1 MSEKTYTSV
10 LHVEIGGT
18 VLPDK
23 IAALLTEGWVD
34 ASVNVPSAFQL
45 TFSDRGSDILQ
56 TFPKMKIGAKAVL
69 SPFTDGQRGTPM
81 LTGEITALEVDA
93 DASGKSL
100 VVRGY
105 DPGHRLLRNR
115 RVAGYPNMT
124 ASDIVRRLAGRNNLS
139 LGKVEA
145 TRTVYE
151 LATQPN
157 ITDWDFL
164 LRLAQENDVHLSFD
178 PQGKLRFGKLAPASS
193 APADTTPAAQS
204 PYVLEFGHNALHSR
218 IAVTAA
224 GQVAK
229 AGARGWN
236 MRAKRALSAESPATA
251 SKDIV
256 ADIAP
261 GAVSKPFGA
270 SELIATDTPFT
281 TQAQVTHAARALADD
296 VAGSFAEL
304 EVAVTGNPQLA
315 PGRPVALK
323 GAGFPFEGKYTA
335 TGVRHVFESG
345 RQFTTWLTVSGRQ
358 FRSLYGLA
366 SGGAEAAPPMPGV
379 AMALVSNAKDPLKL
393 GRVRLRFPW
402 LSDTYE
408 SDWCRVAQ
416 LGGVRGGGLILP
428 EVGDEVLCAFDRGSL
443 EHPYVLAGLYNGIDK
458 HTPQTDGLPPV
469 DPTSG
474 RVNWRSLA
482 SRSGHTVELVDA
494 KSRMK
499 SGIRL
504 QTGNGRLTVHM
515 DETRTQVTIRS
526 DGSVSIT
533 GTRNVSIKAGGNL
546 SLIAGGSLTMSAGGA
561 VDIKAGA
568 KFGVAAGAVADINA
582 TGAISLKSAGAVAVN
597 SVGAVSVSAVG
608 AVAVNAG
615 AAAAINSPATV
626 TLNAPA
632 VLRNGIPF

>member
-10 LHVEIGGT
+10 LHAEIGGA

-23 IAALLTEGWVD
+23 LAALLVEGWVD
-34 ASVNVPSAFQL
+34 SSVNVPSAFQL
-45 TFSDRGSDILQ
+45 VFADAGGDILEK
-56 TFPKMKIGAKAVL
+56 FPQIKVGAKAVL
-69 SPFTDGQRGTPM
+69 CPFTDGVRGKPM
-81 LTGEITALEVDA
+81 LTGEVTALEVDA
-93 DASGKSL
+93 DGGGKSL

-115 RVAGYPNMT
+115 RVQGFPNMT
-124 ASDIVRRLAGRNNLS
+124 AADIVRRVAALNSLKLGRID
-139 LGKVEA
+139 A
-145 TRTVYE
+145 TPTVYE

-164 LRLAQENDVHLSFD
+164 ARLAQENDTHLSFD
-178 PQGKLRFGKLAPASS
+178 ENGKLCFAGLTPAAG

-218 IAVTAA
+218 VAVTAA
-224 GQVAK
+224 GQVSTAE
-229 AGARGWN
+229 ARGWD
-236 MRAKRALSAESPATA
+236 MRAKRPLSARAPAA
-251 SKDIV
+251 GSKDIV
-256 ADIAP
+256 ADITPAQL
-261 GAVSKPFGA
+261 SRPFGRA
-270 SELIATDTPFT
+270 ELTSTHTPYT

-296 VAGSFAEL
+296 AAGSFAEL
-304 EVAVTGNPQLA
+304 EVAVTGNPDLK
-315 PGRPVALK
+315 PGQPVALK

-345 RQFTTWLTVSGRQ
+345 RQFMTWLTVSGRQ

-366 SGGAEAAPPMPGV
+366 SGGADAAPPMPGV

-393 GRVRLRFPW
+393 NRVKLRFPW
-402 LSDTYE
+402 LSPTYE
-408 SDWCRVAQ
+408 SDWCRIAQ
-416 LGGVRGGGLILP
+416 LGGVRGGGLMLP
-428 EVGDEVLCAFDRGSL
+428 EVGDEVLVAFDRGSL
-443 EHPYVLAGLYNGIDK
+443 EHPYVLAGLYNGVDK
-458 HTPQTDGLPPV
+458 PTPNTDGLQPV

-474 RVNWRSLA
+474 RVNWRSMA

-515 DETRTQVTIRS
+515 DETRTSVTIRS
-526 DGSVSIT
+526 DGSVSIS
-533 GTRNVSIKAGGNL
+533 GTRNVSIRAGGNL
-546 SLIAGGSLTMSAGGA
+546 SLTAGGSLTMSAGGA

-568 KFGVAAGAVADINA
+568 KFGVVAGGAADINA
-582 TGAISLKSAGAVAVN
+582 TGLVSLKSAGAIAVN
-597 SVGAVSVSAVG
+597 SVGAVTVSAVG

-615 AAAAINSPATV
+615 AAAAISSPATV
-626 TLNAPA
+626 ALSAPA

>member
-10 LHVEIGGT
+10 LHAEIGGAP
-18 VLPDK
+18 LPDK
-23 IAALLTEGWVD
+23 LAALLTAGWVD

-45 TFSDRGSDILQ
+45 TFSDTGSDILKI
-56 TFPKMKIGAKAVL
+56 FPQIKVGAKAVL
-69 SPFTDGQRGTPM
+69 SPFTDGRRGTPM
-81 LTGEITALEVDA
+81 VTGEVTALEVDA

-124 ASDIVRRLAGRNNLS
+124 ASDIVRRLAGLNKLS

-164 LRLAQENDVHLSFD
+164 ARLAQENDVHLSFD
-178 PQGKLRFGKLAPASS
+178 PKGKLQFGKLAPAAS

-224 GQVAK
+224 GQVDK
-229 AGARGWN
+229 AGARGWD
-236 MRAKRALSAESPATA
+236 MRAKRALSARSPATA

-261 GAVSKPFGA
+261 AALGKPFGPA
-270 SELIATDTPFT
+270 ELTATDTPFT

-304 EVAVTGNPQLA
+304 EVAVTGNPQLK
-315 PGRPVALK
+315 PGQPVALK

-366 SGGAEAAPPMPGV
+366 SGGADTAPPMPGV

-458 HTPQTDGLPPV
+458 PTPQTDGLPAV

-474 RVNWRSLA
+474 RINWRSLT

-515 DETRTQVTIRS
+515 DEARTSVTIKS
-526 DGSVSIT
+526 DGSVSIQ
-533 GTRNVSIKAGGNL
+533 GTRNVQIKAGGNL
-546 SLIAGGSLTMSAGGA
+546 SLAAVGSMTLSAGGA

-568 KFGVAAGAVADINA
+568 KFGVMAGGAATINAGGAALISAGGAATVNAAGTAAV
-582 TGAISLKSAGAVAVN
+582 TAVGPVTVN
-597 SVGAVSVSAVG
+597 SA
-608 AVAVNAG
+608 
-615 AAAAINSPATV
+615 ATV
-626 TLNAPA
+626 ALTAPA
-632 VLRNGIPF
+632 VVRNGVPF

>member
-10 LHVEIGGT
+10 LHAEIGGSR
-18 VLPDK
+18 LPDK
-23 IAALLTEGWVD
+23 LAVLLVEGWVD
-34 ASVNVPSAFQL
+34 SSVNVPSAFQL
-45 TFSDRGSDILQ
+45 TFADTGGDILEK
-56 TFPKMKIGAKAVL
+56 FPQIKVGAEAVL
-69 SPFTDGQRGTPM
+69 SPFTDGVRGKPM
-81 LTGEITALEVDA
+81 LTGEVTALEVDA
-93 DASGKSL
+93 DAGGKSL

-115 RVAGYPNMT
+115 RVQGFPNMT
-124 ASDIVRRLAGRNNLS
+124 ASDIVRRVAASSRLK
-139 LGKVEA
+139 LGKIDA
-145 TRTVYE
+145 TQTVYE

-164 LRLAQENDVHLSFD
+164 SRLAQENDTHLSFD
-178 PQGKLRFGKLAPASS
+178 EDGKLCFAKLTPAAG

-218 IAVTAA
+218 VAVTAA
-224 GQVAK
+224 GQVAT
-229 AGARGWN
+229 AGARGWD
-236 MRAKRALSAESPATA
+236 MRGKRTLSAISPAIT

-256 ADIAP
+256 ADITPAQL
-261 GAVSKPFGA
+261 SQPFGKA
-270 SELIATDTPFT
+270 ELTETRTPFT

-296 VAGSFAEL
+296 VAGSFAEV
-304 EVAVTGNPQLA
+304 EVAVTGNPELR

-366 SGGAEAAPPMPGV
+366 SGGADAAPPMPGV
-379 AMALVSNAKDPLKL
+379 AMALVSNAKDPLRL
-393 GRVRLRFPW
+393 NRVKLRFPW

-408 SDWCRVAQ
+408 SDWCRIAQ
-416 LGGVRGGGLILP
+416 LGGVRGGGLMLP
-428 EVGDEVLCAFDRGSL
+428 EVGDEVLVAFDRGSL
-443 EHPYVLAGLYNGIDK
+443 EHPYVLAGLYNGVDK
-458 HTPQTDGLPPV
+458 PTPGTDGLPAV

-474 RVNWRSLA
+474 RVNWRSIS

-515 DETRTQVTIRS
+515 DETRTSVTIQS
-526 DGSVSIT
+526 DGSVSIS
-533 GTRNVSIKAGGNL
+533 GTRNVSIRAGGNL
-546 SLIAGGSLTMSAGGA
+546 SLTAGGSLTMSAGGA

-568 KFGVAAGAVADINA
+568 KFGVTAGAVADINA
-582 TGAISLKSAGAVAVN
+582 AGAVSLKSAGAVSVNAAAAV
-597 SVGAVSVSAVG
+597 AVTAVG
-608 AVAVNAG
+608 AVAVN
-615 AAAAINSPATV
+615 SVATV

-632 VLRNGIPF
+632 VLRNGLPF

>member
-10 LHVEIGGT
+10 LHAEIGGS

-23 IAALLTEGWVD
+23 LAALLVEGWVD

-45 TFSDRGSDILQ
+45 TFADTGGDILEK
-56 TFPKMKIGAKAVL
+56 FPQIKVGAKAVL
-69 SPFTDGQRGTPM
+69 CPFTDGVRGKPM
-81 LTGEITALEVDA
+81 LTGEVTALEVDA
-93 DASGKSL
+93 DAGGKSL

-115 RVAGYPNMT
+115 RVQGFPNMT
-124 ASDIVRRLAGRNNLS
+124 ASDIVRRVAALS
-139 LGKVEA
+139 GLKLGKVDA
-145 TRTVYE
+145 TPTVYE

-164 LRLAQENDVHLSFD
+164 SRLAQENDTHLSFD
-178 PQGKLRFGKLAPASS
+178 EDGKLCFAALAPAAG

-218 IAVTAA
+218 VAVTAA
-224 GQVAK
+224 GQVAT
-229 AGARGWN
+229 AGARGWD
-236 MRAKRALSAESPATA
+236 MRAKRALSARSPAA
-251 SKDIV
+251 MSKDIV
-256 ADIAP
+256 TDITP
-261 GAVSKPFGA
+261 GQLSRPFGT
-270 SELIATDTPFT
+270 SELTGTQTPYT

-296 VAGSFAEL
+296 VAGSFAEV
-304 EVAVTGNPQLA
+304 EVAVTGNPELR

-335 TGVRHVFESG
+335 TGVRHLFESG

-366 SGGAEAAPPMPGV
+366 SGGADASPPLPGV

-393 GRVRLRFPW
+393 GRVKLRFPW

-416 LGGVRGGGLILP
+416 LGGVRGGGLMLP
-428 EVGDEVLCAFDRGSL
+428 EVGDEVLAAFDRGSL
-443 EHPYVLAGLYNGIDK
+443 EHPYVLAGLYNGVDK
-458 HTPQTDGLPPV
+458 PTPDPDGLPAV

-515 DETRTQVTIRS
+515 DETRTSVTIRS
-526 DGSVSIT
+526 DGSVSIS
-533 GTRNVSIKAGGNL
+533 GTRSVDIRAGGNL
-546 SLIAGGSLTMSAGGA
+546 SLTAGGSLTLSAAGA
-561 VDIKAGA
+561 VDIKAGG
-568 KFGVAAGAVADINA
+568 KFGVTAGGAADINA
-582 TGAISLKSAGAVAVN
+582 TGL
-597 SVGAVSVSAVG
+597 VGVKAVG
-608 AVAVNAG
+608 PVTLTSV
-615 AAAAINSPATV
+615 ATV
-626 TLNAPA
+626 SLMAPA
-632 VLRNGIPF
+632 VLRNTLPF

>member
-1 MSEKTYTSV
+1 M
-10 LHVEIGGT
+10 
-18 VLPDK
+18 LPDK
-23 IAALLTEGWVD
+23 LAALLTAGLGGRQRQRAVRLP
-34 ASVNVPSAFQL
+34 AHLQP
-45 TFSDRGSDILQ
+45 TRGSDILK
-56 TFPKMKIGAKAVL
+56 TFPQMKVGAKAVL

-124 ASDIVRRLAGRNNLS
+124 ASDIVRRLAGLNKLS

-178 PQGKLRFGKLAPASS
+178 PKGKLLFGKLAPAAS

-224 GQVAK
+224 GQVDK
-229 AGARGWN
+229 AGARGWD
-236 MRAKRALSAESPATA
+236 MRAKRALSARSPATA

-261 GAVSKPFGA
+261 AALSKPFGPA
-270 SELIATDTPFT
+270 ELTATDTPFT

-304 EVAVTGNPQLA
+304 EVAVTGNPQLK
-315 PGRPVALK
+315 PGQPVALK

-366 SGGAEAAPPMPGV
+366 SGGADAAPPMPGV

-458 HTPQTDGLPPV
+458 PTPQTDGLPAV

-474 RVNWRSLA
+474 RINWRSLA

-515 DETRTQVTIRS
+515 DETRTSVTIRS

-533 GTRNVSIKAGGNL
+533 GTRNVQHQGGRQ
-546 SLIAGGSLTMSAGGA
+546 S
-561 VDIKAGA
+561 
-568 KFGVAAGAVADINA
+568 VADRGRLA
-582 TGAISLKSAGAVAVN
+582 DDERRRGGRHQGRREVRRRGGRRGGHQRDRRHQPQVGRRGGRQLGRRGLRHRGRRGGRQRGRRGSHQLAGHGHAERTGRPAQRHSLLGA
-597 SVGAVSVSAVG
+597 
-608 AVAVNAG
+608 
-615 AAAAINSPATV
+615 
-626 TLNAPA
+626 
-632 VLRNGIPF
+632 

>member
-10 LHVEIGGT
+10 LHAEIGGAR
-18 VLPDK
+18 LPDK
-23 IAALLTEGWVD
+23 LAVLLVEGWVD
-34 ASVNVPSAFQL
+34 SSVNVPSAFQL
-45 TFSDRGSDILQ
+45 TFVDSGGDILQ
-56 TFPKMKIGAKAVL
+56 KFRQIKVGAEAVL
-69 SPFTDGQRGTPM
+69 CPFTDGVRGKPM
-81 LTGEITALEVDA
+81 LTGEVTALEVDS
-93 DASGKSL
+93 DASGKTL

-115 RVAGYPNMT
+115 RVQGYPNMT
-124 ASDIVRRLAGRNNLS
+124 ASDIVRRVAGLNRLKI
-139 LGKVEA
+139 GKIES
-145 TRTVYE
+145 TPTVYE

-164 LRLAQENDVHLSFD
+164 SRLAQENDSRLSFD
-178 PQGKLRFGKLAPASS
+178 EDGKLNFAGLKPAAG
-193 APADTTPAAQS
+193 APADTTPSAQS

-218 IAVTAA
+218 VAVTAS
-224 GQVAK
+224 GQVST
-229 AGARGWN
+229 AGARGWDV
-236 MRAKRALSAESPATA
+236 RSKRALSSTSPATV
-251 SKDIV
+251 SKDID
-256 ADIAP
+256 ADITPAQL
-261 GAVSKPFGA
+261 SQPFGK
-270 SELIATDTPFT
+270 SELTSTQTPYT
-281 TQAQVTHAARALADD
+281 TQAQVRHAAKSLADD
-296 VAGSFAEL
+296 VSGSFAEL
-304 EVAVTGNPQLA
+304 EVAVTGNPDLQ

-345 RQFTTWLTVSGRQ
+345 RPFTTWLTVSGRQ

-366 SGGAEAAPPMPGV
+366 SGGADAAPPMPGV
-379 AMALVSNAKDPLKL
+379 AMALVSNAKDPMKMN
-393 GRVRLRFPW
+393 RVKLRFPW

-408 SDWCRVAQ
+408 SDWCRIAQ
-416 LGGVRGGGLILP
+416 LGGVRGGGLMMP
-428 EVGDEVLCAFDRGSL
+428 EVGDEVLVAFDRGSL
-443 EHPYVLAGLYNGIDK
+443 EHPYVLAGLYNGRDK
-458 HTPQTDGLPPV
+458 PTPNTDGLQPI

-474 RVNWRSLA
+474 RVNWRSIS
-482 SRSGHTVELVDA
+482 SRSGHTMELVDA

-515 DETRTQVTIRS
+515 DETKTSVTIKS

-546 SLIAGGSLTMSAGGA
+546 SLTAGGSLTMSAGGA

-568 KFGVAAGAVADINA
+568 KFGVMAGAAADINA

-597 SVGAVSVSAVG
+597 SVGAVSVTAVG
-608 AVAVNAG
+608 AVAVSAG
-615 AAAAINSPATV
+615 AAAAISSPATV
-626 TLNAPA
+626 ALSAPA